1 MGKPIVAIIGK
12 PNVGKSTFFNY
23 IIGQRISIVE
33 DTPGVTRDRVYGEA
47 NWRGRNFTLID
58 TGGIEP
64 ESDDEILVQMR
75 NQANIAI
82 DIADVIIFMT
92 DIKQG
97 VTASDAD
104 IAIMLKKSK
113 KPVVLV
119 CNKSDSFGKV
129 EDEIYE
135 FYNLGLGDPYAISAT
150 NAKGIGDVLDAIYE
164 EFPEEN
170 EGEVIGTEVK
180 VAVIGKPNVGKSS
193 LINKILGENRV
204 IVSNIAGTTRDAID
218 SEFENEYGK
227 YVFIDTAGIRRKS
240 KVNENIERYSVMRS
254 KLAIERADVCLL
266 LIDATEGVSD
276 QDTKIAG
283 EAHESGKGVIIVI
296 NKWDALEKDN
306 GTLERYKKEVYEKL
320 AYLSY
325 APIIFISA
333 KTGQRINKLF
343 EMINMVASQNAIR
356 IPTATLNQIIN
367 EAVAVRQPPTDRGR
381 RLKILYAT
389 QASTKPPTFVIFV
402 NVKKLFHFSY
412 QRYLMNQIRNEF
424 GLIGTPIRF
433 IVREKGKTIETK

>member
-23 IIGQRISIVE
+23 IIGKRISIVE

-47 NWRGRNFTLID
+47 NWRGRTFTLID

-64 ESDDEILVQMR
+64 ESNDEILVQMR

-92 DIKQG
+92 DIRQG
-97 VTASDAD
+97 VTAADQD

-135 FYNLGLGDPYAISAT
+135 FYNLGLGDPYAVSAA

-164 EFPEEN
+164 EFPEDN
-170 EGEVIGTEVK
+170 EGEVIGTEIK

-204 IVSNIAGTTRDAID
+204 IVSNVAGTTRDAID
-218 SEFENEYGK
+218 SEFENEHGK

-254 KLAIERADVCLL
+254 KLATERADVCLL
-266 LIDATEGVSD
+266 LIDATEGVTD

-306 GTLERYKKEVYEKL
+306 GTLEKYKKEVYEKL
-320 AYLSY
+320 SYLSY

-343 EMINMVASQNAIR
+343 EMINLVASQNAIR

-424 GLIGTPIRF
+424 GLTGTPIRF

>member
-1 MGKPIVAIIGK
+1 MAKPIVAIIGK

-23 IIGQRISIVE
+23 IIGKRISIVE

-47 NWRGRNFTLID
+47 NWRGKQFTLID

-82 DIADVIIFMT
+82 EIADVIIFMT
-92 DIKQG
+92 DIRQG
-97 VTASDAD
+97 VTASDED

-113 KPVVLV
+113 KPVILV

-135 FYNLGLGDPYAISAT
+135 FYNLGLGDPYPISAT
-150 NAKGIGDVLDAIYE
+150 NAKGLGDVLDAVYE
-164 EFPEEN
+164 KFPEED
-170 EGEVIGTEVK
+170 EEEELGTEIK

-193 LINKILGENRV
+193 LINRILGENRV
-204 IVSNIAGTTRDAID
+204 IVSNIAGTTRDAVD
-218 SEFENEYGK
+218 SYYENEYGK
-227 YVFIDTAGIRRKS
+227 YIFIDTAGIRRKS
-240 KVNENIERYSVMRS
+240 KVDENIERYSVMRS

-276 QDTKIAG
+276 QDAKIAG
-283 EAHESGKGVIIVI
+283 EAHEAGKGIIIVV
-296 NKWDALEKDN
+296 NKWDALEKEN
-306 GTLERYKKEVYEKL
+306 GTLERYRKEIYNKL
-320 AYLSY
+320 SYLSY
-325 APIIFISA
+325 APIMFISA
-333 KTGQRINKLF
+333 KTGQRVSKLF
-343 EMINMVASQNAIR
+343 ETINMVANQNAIR

-381 RLKILYAT
+381 RLKILYIT

-424 GLIGTPIRF
+424 GLTGTPIRL
-433 IVREKGKTIETK
+433 IVREKGNTIETK